1 MIAMASQPAPESGS
15 RIPLR
20 LVLVDDH
27 EMVIEGLKAML
38 AAFGDRVQVVGQ
50 AVGTDRALAV
60 VDDLDPDIVLCDVR
74 MQGSSGLDL
83 CLQLRA
89 RDPNRKVVMLSVY
102 DDEQYLF
109 QALRVGASGYLLK
122 SIGSDELVRQLEFVH
137 LGQTALDP
145 GMAARAADTAARLQ
159 RDEFWPGARQ
169 GLTQRESEILSYVV
183 NGLSNRGI
191 ATKLVI
197 GDETVKS
204 HLSSIYRKLGVTD
217 RTGAV
222 ATALREGIY
231 R

>member
-1 MIAMASQPAPESGS
+1 MLIRLYGVQMVTTVTGPV
-15 RIPLR
+15 R

-38 AAFGDRVQVVGQ
+38 ASFQSKVRVVGQ
-50 AVGTDRALAV
+50 AVGVERAVNV
-60 VDDLDPDIVLCDVR
+60 VDSLDPDVVLCDVR

-83 CLQLRA
+83 CLALRQ
-89 RDPNRKVVMLSVY
+89 RNPERKVVMLSVY

-109 QALRVGASGYLLK
+109 QAQRVGASGYLLK
-122 SIGSDELVRQLEFVH
+122 SISSDDLVRQLELVRD
-137 LGQTALDP
+137 GESAIDSA
-145 GMAARAADTAARLQ
+145 MAARAVDTASRLQ

-169 GLTQRESEILSYVV
+169 GLTQRESEILSYMVT
-183 NGLSNRGI
+183 GLSNRGI
-191 ATKLVI
+191 ANRLLI

-204 HLSSIYRKLGVTD
+204 HLRSIYRKLAVSD
-217 RTGAV
+217 RTSAV

>member
-1 MIAMASQPAPESGS
+1 MPV
-15 RIPLR
+15 R

-27 EMVIEGLKAML
+27 EMVIEGLRAML
-38 AAFGDRVQVVGQ
+38 TAFAERIDVVGQ
-50 AVGTDRALAV
+50 AINAEQALSV
-60 VDDLDPDIVLCDVR
+60 VADTNPDVVLCDVR
-74 MQGSSGLDL
+74 MRGESGLDL
-83 CLQLRA
+83 CLALRE
-89 RDPNRKVVMLSVY
+89 RDPERKVVMLSVY

-109 QALRVGASGYLLK
+109 EALRVGASGYLLK
-122 SIGSDELVRQLEFVH
+122 SISSDDLVHQIELAHRGETVI
-137 LGQTALDP
+137 DP
-145 GMAARAADTAARLQ
+145 GLAARAAGTAARLQ

-169 GLTQRESEILSYVV
+169 GLTQRESEILAYMVS
-183 NGLSNRGI
+183 GLSNRGI

-204 HLSSIYRKLGVTD
+204 HLRSIYRKLGVSD

>member
-1 MIAMASQPAPESGS
+1 MASQPAPESGP
-15 RIPLR
+15 RTALR

-60 VDDLDPDIVLCDVR
+60 VDELDPDIVLCDVR

-83 CLQLRA
+83 CLQLRG

-183 NGLSNRGI
+183 DGLSNRGI

>member
-1 MIAMASQPAPESGS
+1 MGTAAGPV
-15 RIPLR
+15 RI
-20 LVLVDDH
+20 VLVDDH

-38 AAFGDRVQVVGQ
+38 TAFSDRVRVVGQ
-50 AVGTDRALAV
+50 AVGVERALSV
-60 VDDLDPDIVLCDVR
+60 IDTLKPDIVLCDVR

-83 CLQLRA
+83 CLALRE
-89 RDPNRKVVMLSVY
+89 RGPQRKVVMLSVY

-137 LGQTALDP
+137 NGATAIDP
-145 GMAARAADTAARLQ
+145 GLAARAVDTAARLQ

-169 GLTQRESEILSYVV
+169 GLTQRESEILSYMVT
-183 NGLSNRGI
+183 GLSKRGI
-191 ATKLVI
+191 ANKLVI

-204 HLSSIYRKLGVTD
+204 HLRSIYRKLGVSD
-217 RTGAV
+217 RTSAV

-231 R
+231 Q

>member
-1 MIAMASQPAPESGS
+1 MVAAADPV
-15 RIPLR
+15 RI
-20 LVLVDDH
+20 VLVDDH

-38 AAFGDRVQVVGQ
+38 AAFRDRVEVVGQ
-50 AVGTDRALAV
+50 AVGAERAVGVIEELK
-60 VDDLDPDIVLCDVR
+60 PDIVLCDVR

-83 CLQLRA
+83 CLELRG
-89 RDPNRKVVMLSVY
+89 RDPDRKVVMLSVY

-122 SIGSDELVRQLEFVH
+122 SISSDELVRQLEYVH
-137 LGQTALDP
+137 RGETAIDP
-145 GMAARAADTAARLQ
+145 TMAARAVDTAARMQ

-183 NGLSNRGI
+183 NGLSNRAI
-191 ATKLVI
+191 ASKLVI
-197 GDETVKS
+197 GEETVKT
-204 HLSSIYRKLGVTD
+204 HLSSIYRKLGVSD

-231 R
+231 Q

>member
-1 MIAMASQPAPESGS
+1 MLSGPV
-15 RIPLR
+15 RV
-20 LVLVDDH
+20 VLVDDH

-38 AAFGDRVQVVGQ
+38 TSFTDRVRVVGQ
-50 AVGTDRALAV
+50 AVGVERAVEV
-60 VDDLDPDIVLCDVR
+60 VDELQPDVVLCDVR

-83 CLQLRA
+83 CKMLRE
-89 RDPNRKVVMLSVY
+89 RGSDRKVVMLSVY

-122 SIGSDELVRQLEFVH
+122 SISSDDLVRQLELAHQGDTVI
-137 LGQTALDP
+137 DP
-145 GMAARAADTAARLQ
+145 GMAARAADTAARMQ

-169 GLTQRESEILSYVV
+169 GLTQRESEILSCMV

-197 GDETVKS
+197 GEETVKS
-204 HLSSIYRKLGVTD
+204 HLRSIYRKLGVSD

-231 R
+231 Q

>member
-1 MIAMASQPAPESGS
+1 MASDSPLASGPV
-15 RIPLR
+15 RI
-20 LVLVDDH
+20 VLVDDH

-38 AAFGDRVQVVGQ
+38 AAFADRVMVVGQ
-50 AVGTDRALAV
+50 AVGAERALRV
-60 VDDLDPDIVLCDVR
+60 VDELDPDIVLSDVR

-83 CLQLRA
+83 CQTLRA
-89 RDPNRKVVMLSVY
+89 RRPDRKVVMLSVY

-109 QALRVGASGYLLK
+109 QALRVGAAGYLLK

-137 LGQTALDP
+137 SGATAIDP
-145 GMAARAADTAARLQ
+145 SMAARAVDTAARMQ

-169 GLTQRESEILSYVV
+169 GLTQRESEILSYMVT
-183 NGLSNRGI
+183 GLSNRGI
-191 ATKLVI
+191 ANRLVI

-204 HLSSIYRKLGVTD
+204 HLRSIYRKLGVSD

-231 R
+231 Q

>member
-1 MIAMASQPAPESGS
+1 MATASGVEAAGDDAPV
-15 RIPLR
+15 R

-38 AAFGDRVQVVGQ
+38 AAFADRVKVVGH
-50 AVGTDRALAV
+50 AVGAAQARSV
-60 VDDLDPDIVLCDVR
+60 VADLDPDIVVCDVR
-74 MQGSSGLDL
+74 MQGVSGLDL
-83 CLQLRA
+83 CQELRQA
-89 RDPNRKVVMLSVY
+89 SPERRVVMLSVY

-122 SIGSDELVRQLEFVH
+122 SIRGDELVGQLERVH
-137 LGQTALDP
+137 RGETAIDP
-145 GMAARAADTAARLQ
+145 GMAARAVDTAARLQ
-159 RDEFWPGARQ
+159 RDEFWPGARH

-183 NGLSNRGI
+183 SGLSNRGI
-191 ATKLVI
+191 AAKLVI

-204 HLSSIYRKLGVTD
+204 HLRSIYRKLGVGD

-231 R
+231 Q

>member
-1 MIAMASQPAPESGS
+1 V
-15 RIPLR
+15 R

-38 AAFGDRVQVVGQ
+38 AAFGDRVCVVGH
-50 AVGTDRALAV
+50 AVGAERALSV
-60 VDDLDPDIVLCDVR
+60 ISDLDPDIVLCDVR
-74 MQGSSGLDL
+74 MQGTSGLDL
-83 CLQLRA
+83 CLALRE
-89 RDPNRKVVMLSVY
+89 RDPERKVVMLSVY

-122 SIGSDELVRQLEFVH
+122 SISSDELVRQLQLVRT
-137 LGQTALDP
+137 GATAIDP
-145 GMAARAADTAARLQ
+145 GLAARAVDTAARLQ

-183 NGLSNRGI
+183 AGLSNRGI
-191 ATKLVI
+191 ANKLII
-197 GDETVKS
+197 GDETVKT
-204 HLSSIYRKLGVTD
+204 HLSSIYRKLGVSD

-231 R
+231 Q

>member
-1 MIAMASQPAPESGS
+1 MAPSS
-15 RIPLR
+15 PLR

-38 AAFGDRVQVVGQ
+38 TTFGDRVQVVGQ
-50 AVGTDRALAV
+50 AIGAEQAV
-60 VDDLDPDIVLCDVR
+60 LVVQELQPDIVLCDVR

-83 CLQLRA
+83 CVTLRE
-89 RDPNRKVVMLSVY
+89 RDPDRKIVMLSVY

-122 SIGSDELVRQLEFVH
+122 SISSDELVRQLEFAH
-137 LGQTALDP
+137 RGQTAIDP
-145 GMAARAADTAARLQ
+145 TMAARAADTAARLQ
-159 RDEFWPGARQ
+159 RDEFWPGVRQ

-183 NGLSNRGI
+183 SGLSNRGI
-191 ATKLVI
+191 ANKLVI
-197 GDETVKS
+197 GEETVKT
-204 HLSSIYRKLGVTD
+204 HLSSIYRKLGVSD

-231 R
+231 Q

>member
-1 MIAMASQPAPESGS
+1 MTSGS
-15 RIPLR
+15 PPVR

-38 AAFGDRVQVVGQ
+38 ASFRERVEVVGQ
-50 AVGTDRALAV
+50 AIGAERALSV
-60 VDDLDPDIVLCDVR
+60 VEALNPDIVLSDVR

-83 CLQLRA
+83 CVELRE
-89 RDPNRKVVMLSVY
+89 RDPNRKIVMLSVY

-122 SIGSDELVRQLEFVH
+122 SISSDELVRQLEFVH
-137 LGQTALDP
+137 RGETAIDP
-145 GMAARAADTAARLQ
+145 SMAARAVDTAARMQ

-169 GLTQRESEILSYVV
+169 GLTQRESEILSFVV
-183 NGLSNRGI
+183 NGLSNRAI

-197 GDETVKS
+197 GDETVKT
-204 HLSSIYRKLGVTD
+204 HLSSIYRKLGVSD

-231 R
+231 Q